1 MLYDE
6 REYLFFER
14 RIAVKKKVMTK
25 DEWNGNGK
33 KDEEYFFC
41 VGEG

>member
-14 RIAVKKKVMTK
+14 RIAVKKKVTTRKEVRSKFLSRLRK
-25 DEWNGNGK
+25 DGW
-33 KDEEYFFC
+33 
-41 VGEG
+41 GE